1 MRSRNSLP
9 VVRFKQAVTVV
20 VLVLAVA
27 FILLRLWQGP
37 EVPGY
42 RIEPMPLV
50 QTVVATGRVVSVS
63 RALIGSELTGV
74 VLERRVQEG
83 DKVMPGNVLLVL
95 REDDIP
101 AQIRQLEAALDQL
114 ENTTRPQ
121 AKVALTRAEVELD
134 QAIRETERRRSL
146 ADRSSLSAEALEQAE
161 QQEILAR
168 NAVETARLALSALA
182 TGSTEETRL
191 REQLAS
197 LQAKLARTVIRAEVA
212 GTVLTRN
219 VEPGDLVQ
227 PGRVLFTIALSGDT
241 EIRVPLD
248 EKNLSLLSLE
258 QNASIIADAY
268 PDKPFPASISF
279 IAPAVDPTRGTV
291 DVRLTVDPVP
301 DFLLQDMTVSVNIE
315 TGRRDRALAIPNDAL
330 IALQGNSAQVL
341 ALRGGKVQRT
351 TVTLGLRG
359 LAMSEVLSGLQAGD
373 TVLADVTT
381 ALADGT
387 RVRIT
392 EQAPPVSATSSGPAT
407 PDDLPVNLN

>member
-1 MRSRNSLP
+1 LP

-121 AKVALTRAEVELD
+121 AKVALNRAEVELD

-330 IALQGNSAQVL
+330 IGLQGNSAQVL
-341 ALRGGKVQRT
+341 ALREGKVQRT

-381 ALADGT
+381 SLADGT